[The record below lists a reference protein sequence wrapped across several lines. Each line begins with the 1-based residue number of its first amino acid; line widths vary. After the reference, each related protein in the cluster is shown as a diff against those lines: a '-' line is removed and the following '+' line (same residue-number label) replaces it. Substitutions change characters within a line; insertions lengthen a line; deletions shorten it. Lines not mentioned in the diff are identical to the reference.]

1 MDDSN
6 TTTSLDTPA
15 ESNTL
20 QNDSEGQAQLLL
32 SLEQLIKST
41 IRNLETLGTELS
53 EKRQMFA
60 DSFENDATF
69 KEIEDK
75 AKEATKVKLQTKQ
88 QIVKQPSIAQIAL
101 RIKDIAQEMR
111 ERKSTLSEY
120 LLEYLRITGVNQI
133 EAEDGVVHE
142 IVHVAKLVKQ
152 TPKSRK

>member
-41 IRNLETLGTELS
+41 IRNLGTLGTELS

-75 AKEATKVKLQTKQ
+75 AKEATKVKLQTKL